1 MRVRNYAAK
10 PLAKITS
17 SKRIDNTNIWDI
29 RGFDRSM
36 LINGFTLRCDATLEE
51 PPGEIRIGWS
61 PTLYQASQ
69 RIAGNISH
77 KDCSLPL
84 VTFVIQSGT
93 WTMTRM
99 LATPA
104 QEDAIIRAIGLDYFD
119 AGTAPY

>member
-36 LINGFTLRCDATLEE
+36 LMNGFTLRCDATLEE
-51 PPGEIRIGWS
+51 PPGKIRIGWS

-69 RIAGNISH
+69 RIAGNISG

-104 QEDAIIRAIGLDYFD
+104 REDAIIRAIGLDYFD

>member
-17 SKRIDNTNIWDI
+17 SKRIDTDIWDI
-29 RGFDRSM
+29 RGFDKSM
-36 LINGFTLRCDATLEE
+36 LMGGFTLRCDATLDE
-51 PPGEIRIGWS
+51 PPGLIRIGWIT
-61 PTLYQASQ
+61 TLYQASQ
-69 RIAGNISH
+69 RIAGNISN
-77 KDCSLPL
+77 KECFLPL

-93 WTMTRM
+93 WTMTRL

-104 QEDAIIRAIGLDYFD
+104 REDAIIRAIGLDYFD

>member
-10 PLAKITS
+10 PMAEITS
-17 SKRIDNTNIWDI
+17 SKRIDTGIWDI
-29 RGFDRSM
+29 RGFDSSM
-36 LINGFTLRCDATLEE
+36 LMEGFTLRVDATLDE
-51 PPGEIRIGWS
+51 PPGILRIGWTTF
-61 PTLYQASQ
+61 PYKASQ
-69 RIAGNISH
+69 RIAGNIMS

-93 WTMTRM
+93 WTMTRL

-104 QEDAIIRAIGLDYFD
+104 REDAIIRAIGLDYFD

>member
-10 PLAKITS
+10 PLAEITS
-17 SKRIDNTNIWDI
+17 SERIDTGIWDI

-36 LINGFTLRCDATLEE
+36 LMRGFTIRCDATLDE
-51 PPGEIRIGWS
+51 PPGNIRIGWN
-61 PTLYQASQ
+61 PVAYYVSQ
-69 RIAGNISH
+69 RIAGNIFN
-77 KDCSLPL
+77 KDCKLPL

-93 WTMTRM
+93 WTMTRL

-104 QEDAIIRAIGLDYFD
+104 REDAIIRAIGLDYFD

>member
-10 PLAKITS
+10 PLAEITS
-17 SKRIDNTNIWDI
+17 SERIDTGIWDI

-36 LINGFTLRCDATLEE
+36 LMRGFTIRCDATLDE
-51 PPGEIRIGWS
+51 PPGNIRIGWN
-61 PTLYQASQ
+61 TVAYYVSQ
-69 RIAGNISH
+69 RIAGNIFN
-77 KDCSLPL
+77 KDCKLPL

-93 WTMTRM
+93 WTMTRL

-104 QEDAIIRAIGLDYFD
+104 REDAIIRAIGLDYFD

>member
-36 LINGFTLRCDATLEE
+36 LMNGFTLRCDATLEE
-51 PPGEIRIGWS
+51 PPGKIRIGWS

-69 RIAGNISH
+69 RIAGNISS

-104 QEDAIIRAIGLDYFD
+104 WEDAIIRAIGLDYFD
-119 AGTAPY
+119 AGTTPY

>member
-10 PLAKITS
+10 PMAEITS
-17 SKRIDNTNIWDI
+17 SKRIDTGIWDI

-36 LINGFTLRCDATLEE
+36 LMEGFTLRCDATLDE
-51 PPGEIRIGWS
+51 PPGTIRIGW
-61 PTLYQASQ
+61 TLTPYEASQ
-69 RIAGNISH
+69 RIAGNIMN
-77 KDCSLPL
+77 KECFLPL

-93 WTMTRM
+93 WTMTRL

-104 QEDAIIRAIGLDYFD
+104 REDAIIRAIGLDYFD

>member
-10 PLAKITS
+10 PLAEITS
-17 SKRIDNTNIWDI
+17 SERIDTGIWDI

-36 LINGFTLRCDATLEE
+36 LMRGFTIRCDATLDEA
-51 PPGEIRIGWS
+51 PGIIRIGW
-61 PTLYQASQ
+61 TLTPYKASQ
-69 RIAGNISH
+69 RIAGNIMS
-77 KDCSLPL
+77 KECFLPL

-93 WTMTRM
+93 WTMTRL

-104 QEDAIIRAIGLDYFD
+104 REDAIIRAIGLDYFD

>member
-17 SKRIDNTNIWDI
+17 SKRIDTDIWDI
-29 RGFDRSM
+29 RGFDKSM
-36 LINGFTLRCDATLEE
+36 LMGGFTLRCDATLDE
-51 PPGEIRIGWS
+51 PPGLIRIGWTTT
-61 PTLYQASQ
+61 PYQASQ
-69 RIAGNISH
+69 RIAGNISN
-77 KDCSLPL
+77 KECLLPL

-93 WTMTRM
+93 WAMTRL

-104 QEDAIIRAIGLDYFD
+104 REDAIIRAIGLDYFD